1 MDTRWRFLN
10 SFIAVLLAVSG
21 GSSLAHSGV
30 TMASERRGRA
40 NRENARKSTGPRSR
54 AGRRHS
60 SRNARKHGLNVPLWP
75 RPEVGDFVEK
85 LADEIAG
92 AQSTQETRRAAR
104 AAAEA
109 Y

>member
-1 MDTRWRFLN
+1 
-10 SFIAVLLAVSG
+10 
-21 GSSLAHSGV
+21 
-30 TMASERRGRA
+30 MASERRGRA

-60 SRNARKHGLNVPLWP
+60 SRNARKHGLTVPLWSL
-75 RPEVGDFVEK
+75 PEVRDFVEK

-92 AQSTQETRRAAR
+92 AQSTQEIRRAAR

-109 Y
+109 YFELLRVDRAVASLFDRLQVIGTL